1 MGDLKQGEWMFRRGM
16 VNDDQL
22 LHLRA
27 DAAAVNL
34 APRSGRWTQP
44 TVAELRAGGD
54 HAEADRI
61 LGEQRW
67 FAIPNSQAAFDR
79 LNPDFGVLDDQRDPR
94 GQRAVRDREAALA
107 LGVRVA
113 VYDQRQNDPNPHIW
127 QPGQDY
133 RMADALQAARTH
145 RALTRHGPE
154 RTGPER

>member
-1 MGDLKQGEWMFRRGM
+1 MFRRGM
-16 VNDDQL
+16 ISDDQL
-22 LHLRA
+22 SQRRA
-27 DAAAVNL
+27 DTAAVNL

-61 LGEQRW
+61 VEQQRW
-67 FAIPNSQAAFDR
+67 FAIPNTEAAFDR
-79 LNPDFGVLDDQRDPR
+79 LNPEFGVLADQRNPL
-94 GQRAVRDREAALA
+94 GQREVRDREAALA

-113 VYDQRQNDPNPHIW
+113 VHDQRQNDPDPVIW

-133 RMADALQAARTH
+133 RAADAIQAAR
-145 RALTRHGPE
+145 AQPTRTRWGPE